1 MYDSIDKKYNND
13 FLFFFFFVSNSNFEK
28 TWIASLL

>member
-13 FLFFFFFVSNSNFEK
+13 FLFFFFVSNSNFEK